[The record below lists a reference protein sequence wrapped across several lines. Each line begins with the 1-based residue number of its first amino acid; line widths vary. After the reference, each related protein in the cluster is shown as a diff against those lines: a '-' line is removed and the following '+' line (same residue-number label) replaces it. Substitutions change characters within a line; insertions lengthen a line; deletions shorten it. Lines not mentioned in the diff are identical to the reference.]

1 MRFRLTDLFT
11 VFVLAVLIA
20 AVVIASE
27 WVLRASIIILV
38 LGGIGI
44 VLMTA
49 QLLLDIFGREVV
61 STIPDVPKFELPTI
75 QDTDPKLTLWGTL
88 EIWGW
93 MLGLV
98 LAVPIVGLA
107 VGLPLFVLIYTK
119 FYGASWRL
127 GLILSG
133 LIAAFIFGVY
143 VQIMHV
149 YWPDS
154 LLGDLL
160 GWGD

>member
-1 MRFRLTDLFT
+1 M
-11 VFVLAVLIA
+11 
-20 AVVIASE
+20 
-27 WVLRASIIILV
+27 
-38 LGGIGI
+38 
-44 VLMTA
+44 
-49 QLLLDIFGREVV
+49 
-61 STIPDVPKFELPTI
+61 PTI
-75 QDTDPKLTLWGTL
+75 QDTDPKSTLWGTL

>member
-38 LGGIGI
+38 LGGVGI

-61 STIPDVPKFELPTI
+61 SIIPEVPKFELPTI
-75 QDTDPKLTLWGTL
+75 QDTDPKSTLWGTL
-88 EIWGW
+88 EIWAW
-93 MLGLV
+93 MIGFV
-98 LAVPIVGLA
+98 LAVPIFGLA